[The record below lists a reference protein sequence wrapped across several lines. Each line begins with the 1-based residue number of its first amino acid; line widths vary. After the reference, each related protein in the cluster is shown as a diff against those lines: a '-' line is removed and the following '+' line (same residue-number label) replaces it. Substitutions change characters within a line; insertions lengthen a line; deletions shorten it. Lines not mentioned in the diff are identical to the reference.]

1 MNVMTRLSVTAASAA
16 ATLAL
21 AVGVTAVATPAKA
34 DPVTPEPTV
43 SASASP
49 EPRVT
54 PTGTTPV
61 TPTPSVSTS
70 TSPTPTPTT
79 TTTAPKPPKKVKKG
93 KAKISN
99 YKRLTKRAK
108 RVALKVRSGWTSIKS
123 IGGWRAGS
131 RYSGDH
137 PAGRAI
143 DVMIPSWKKNKNL
156 GYAIAKYFTRH
167 AKKYKIHYVI
177 YRQKI
182 WTTQNRHWRSMADRG
197 GSTANHFD
205 HVHISVKR

>member
-1 MNVMTRLSVTAASAA
+1 MNISTRLGMSAASAA

-21 AVGVTAVATPAKA
+21 AIGAFGLASPANAESIVA
-34 DPVTPEPTV
+34 PTTSPSAP

-49 EPRVT
+49 TAT
-54 PTGTTPV
+54 PTAS
-61 TPTPSVSTS
+61 PSPS
-70 TSPTPTPTT
+70 PTT
-79 TTTAPKPPKKVKKG
+79 TAPAPKPPKKKG
-93 KAKISN
+93 KAKISH
-99 YKRLTKRAK
+99 YKKLTKKAK
-108 RVALKVRSGWTSIKS
+108 KVAIKVRNDWHKIKK

-131 RYSGDH
+131 RYSSDH

-143 DVMIPSWKKNKNL
+143 DVMIPSWRKNAALGKSIATYFAKN
-156 GYAIAKYFTRH
+156 

-182 WTTQNRHWRSMADRG
+182 WTVQNPRWRAMANRG
-197 GSTANHFD
+197 GATANHFD

>member
-1 MNVMTRLSVTAASAA
+1 MKISARLGVSAASAA

-21 AVGVTAVATPAKA
+21 AIASFGFATPAGA
-34 DPVTPEPTV
+34 EPITAASGSS
-43 SASASP
+43 SA
-49 EPRVT
+49 T
-54 PTGTTPV
+54 
-61 TPTPSVSTS
+61 
-70 TSPTPTPTT
+70 TSPTTTASPTASPSAAPVTIPTPAPT
-79 TTTAPKPPKKVKKG
+79 PKPSAPTVKKG

-99 YKRLTKRAK
+99 YKRLTKKAK
-108 RVALKVRSGWTSIKS
+108 KVATTVRDRWHRIKK

-143 DVMIPSWKKNKNL
+143 DVMIPSWRKNAGLGKSIATFFTKN
-156 GYAIAKYFTRH
+156 

-182 WTTQNRHWRSMADRG
+182 WTTQNSRWRAMANRG
-197 GSTANHFD
+197 GATANHFD